1 MIKPSRVNHHGKLD
15 IAFEPRR
22 GYTRMPHVYQ
32 QPPLKA
38 SRELYEGKD
47 PTATVYIMESSGG
60 MVAGDRNDITVKL
73 APDSQA
79 RLVQQSALKIY
90 PSHTG
95 DTCFLTI
102 DVELGERS
110 RLEWMPEVLIPFEDA
125 KFQVDTTLRIAGDA
139 TVIWGEIVAPGREKR
154 GEIFAYQSFR
164 SNFKILVENELLAF
178 DTLHFSPRDVPFA
191 SIGVLEE
198 AMYVGSIWLVS
209 PKADDIDVRAL
220 QETLRV
226 EKGLKA
232 GITRL
237 EGNAIHCR
245 WLAVD
250 QWTMQEEMKRLY
262 AQLASMV

>member
-1 MIKPSRVNHHGKLD
+1 M
-15 IAFEPRR
+15 AFELRR

-60 MVAGDRNDITVKL
+60 MVSGDRNDITVKL
-73 APDSQA
+73 GPDSRV
-79 RLVQQSALKIY
+79 RLTQQSALKIY

-95 DTCFLTI
+95 DTCHFTI
-102 DVELGERS
+102 EVDLAERS
-110 RLEWMPEVLIPFEDA
+110 RLEWMPEVLIPFVDA
-125 KFQVDTTLRIAGDA
+125 KFQVNTTLRVACDA
-139 TVIWGEIVAPGREKR
+139 TVLWGEIVAPGREKR
-154 GEIFAYQSFR
+154 GEIFDYQSFR
-164 SNFKILVENELLAF
+164 SNFKIFVEDELIAF
-178 DTLHFSPRDVPFA
+178 DSLHFAPRDA
-191 SIGVLEE
+191 ELGGIGLLEG

-209 PKADDIDVRAL
+209 PNVVNVDVRAL

-226 EKGLKA
+226 EEGLKA
-232 GITRL
+232 GMTRL

-250 QWTMQEEMKRLY
+250 QWKMQEEMKRVY
-262 AQLASMV
+262 ALLAGMV

>member
-1 MIKPSRVNHHGKLD
+1 
-15 IAFEPRR
+15 
-22 GYTRMPHVYQ
+22 MPHVFQ

-60 MVAGDRNDITVKL
+60 MVSGDRNDITVKL
-73 APDSQA
+73 APESRV

-95 DTCFLTI
+95 DTCYFTI

-110 RLEWMPEVLIPFEDA
+110 RLEWMPEVLIPFVDA
-125 KFQVDTTLRIAGDA
+125 KFQVDTTLRVASDA
-139 TVIWGEIVAPGREKR
+139 TVLWGEIVAPGREKR
-154 GEIFAYQSFR
+154 GEIFDYQSFR
-164 SNFKILVENELLAF
+164 SNFKIVVDDELIAF
-178 DTLHFSPRDVPFA
+178 DSLHFAPQDVA
-191 SIGVLEE
+191 LGNIGILEG

-209 PKADDIDVRAL
+209 PNAKDIDVRAL

-226 EKGLKA
+226 EEGLKA
-232 GITRL
+232 GMTRL

-250 QWTMQEEMKRLY
+250 QWTMQEEMKRVY
-262 AQLASMV
+262 ALLADMI